1 MIQKKLKITQIN
13 MSIWNKILNT
23 TKVTIILEKL
33 LELSLDLQTHL

>member
-33 LELSLDLQTHL
+33 LELSLDLQMHL